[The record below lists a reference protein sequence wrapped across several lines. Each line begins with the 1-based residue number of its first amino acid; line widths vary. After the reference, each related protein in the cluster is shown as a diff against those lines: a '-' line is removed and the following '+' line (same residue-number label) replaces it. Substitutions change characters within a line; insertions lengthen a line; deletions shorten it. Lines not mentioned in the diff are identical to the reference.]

1 MRAVDYLASDFINKL
16 LSQPVVGR
24 SISQYVERILAEHVR
39 TEGCFRKAKTR
50 RLIWAGGQAPVCY
63 VM

>member
-39 TEGCFRKAKTR
+39 QKGASEKQKRGA
-50 RLIWAGGQAPVCY
+50 
-63 VM
+63 